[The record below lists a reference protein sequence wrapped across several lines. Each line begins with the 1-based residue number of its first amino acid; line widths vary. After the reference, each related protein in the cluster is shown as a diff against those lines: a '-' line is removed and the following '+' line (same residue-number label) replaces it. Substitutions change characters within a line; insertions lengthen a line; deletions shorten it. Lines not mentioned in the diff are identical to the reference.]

1 MLLPWNVP
9 TRSAFLCFTEGVTTN
24 VAERGSLGS
33 AVCVDKGYGSRSKP
47 VRSQGELH
55 AVTIAMLPLSMAQR
69 QLEAALHVFNSAQ
82 RRVSPSVWHL
92 LHYQSSA
99 NTAKLDFCSHRRQS
113 VVMGNGKSKEETVKE
128 KAREW
133 QRQIRG
139 ESRRIDRDISRM
151 RQEEEK
157 LKKEIKTMAEKGQ
170 AASVKTL
177 ARQVVRSRK
186 AVARLER
193 TKCSMSAVNLHLT
206 TAVASMST
214 ASALKMSSGVMKEMN
229 RLMNVPELQRTME
242 DMRQEMMRAEIA
254 DEMMEEGFQE
264 SDDETEI
271 DSAVAR
277 VYEELALDKSQLLDT
292 GAAAASPAPVATPS
306 PEATEDPLMQRLQ
319 ALQR

>member
-1 MLLPWNVP
+1 A
-9 TRSAFLCFTEGVTTN
+9 S
-24 VAERGSLGS
+24 
-33 AVCVDKGYGSRSKP
+33 
-47 VRSQGELH
+47 
-55 AVTIAMLPLSMAQR
+55 
-69 QLEAALHVFNSAQ
+69 
-82 RRVSPSVWHL
+82 
-92 LHYQSSA
+92 
-99 NTAKLDFCSHRRQS
+99 
-113 VVMGNGKSKEETVKE
+113 MGNGKSKEETVKE

-177 ARQVVRSRK
+177 ARQVVRSRA

-292 GAAAASPAPVATPS
+292 
-306 PEATEDPLMQRLQ
+306 
-319 ALQR
+319 